1 MLQGLATNTTGQ
13 FIMSSSNVDMEGFY
27 RVDVN
32 TSDGTVSVV
41 CYGLWC
47 LDSTDTGEYSGV
59 DSLPEWVQGRI
70 AVLMTVDTHEEVEGI
85 GRRVA
90 ENVFHVIKPI
100 NAGEAG

>member
-1 MLQGLATNTTGQ
+1 LLRGLATNTTGQ

-47 LDSTDTGEYSGV
+47 LDNTDAGEYSGV
-59 DSLPEWVQGRI
+59 DSLPEWVKGRV
-70 AVLMTVDTHEEVEGI
+70 AVLMTVDRNEGI
-85 GRRVA
+85 AGVGQRVA

-100 NAGEAG
+100 NAGEAI